1 MKRFTLTVLMVA
13 VAACTAF
20 AQTVT
25 LRYAHMNTVDS
36 IAGKQAQMFADAV
49 AAKTGGKVKI
59 EIFPNSK
66 LGGLKEM
73 VEQVSLGSIAIH
85 HNTMAGIGNI
95 YSGFAALDTPYMYK
109 DVAHLMRVIRPESP
123 VMQKLNGYMIK
134 EKGVRVLYTF
144 YFGTR
149 ELTCTKPVYTP
160 ADLKGVK
167 IRAIPFPIYQAS
179 VEGLG
184 AIATPVDISELKTAI
199 TSGAVAGQENP
210 VDVILSLK
218 FYEMQK
224 YLVMTNHI
232 IAGECVVVNEKIWQ
246 GIPADLKT
254 KIQEAAAETSAK
266 ATQMTQDLEAS
277 QQKALKDKGMTVIDA
292 KSGLKIPEFEANT
305 KKVLKEKIGARYDD
319 IYKLIQTVK

>member
-1 MKRFTLTVLMVA
+1 MA
-13 VAACTAF
+13 GIAF
-20 AQTVT
+20 AEPIT

-36 IAGKQAQMFADAV
+36 IAGKQAQMFADSV
-49 AAKTGGKVKI
+49 YAKTGGKVKI
-59 EIFPNSK
+59 EVFPNSK

-73 VEQVSLGSIAIH
+73 VEQVSLGTIAIH

-95 YSGFAALDTPYMYK
+95 YSGFAALDTPYLYK
-109 DVAHLMRVIRPESP
+109 DANHLMRVINPSSP

-134 EKGVRVLYTF
+134 EKGVRVLYSF

-149 ELTCTKPVYTP
+149 ELTCNKAVYSP
-160 ADLKGVK
+160 SDLKGLK

-184 AIATPVDISELKTAI
+184 AIAAPVDISELKTAL

-210 VDVILSLK
+210 VDVILSMK

-232 IAGECVVVNEKIWQ
+232 IAGECVVVNEGIWQ
-246 GIPADLKT
+246 KIPADLRA
-254 KIQEAAAETSAK
+254 KIQEAASETSAK
-266 ATQMTQDLEAS
+266 ATKMTMDLEDS
-277 QQKALKDKGMTVIDA
+277 QRKALKDKGMTIIDA
-292 KSGLKIPEFEANT
+292 KSGLKISEFESNT
-305 KKVLKEKIGARYDD
+305 KKVLKAKIGARYDD
-319 IYKLIQTVK
+319 IYKQIQGVK